1 MPIHIRQKGS
11 SDNLTYTVVNT
22 TGWVLPLEQHPSIVE
37 HPDLFEIVNVDIPE
51 DAQILDYQSSL

>member
-51 DAQILDYQSSL
+51 DAQILDYQSN

>member
-22 TGWVLPLEQHPSIVE
+22 TGWVLTLEQHPSIVE
-37 HPDLFEIVNVDIPE
+37 HPDLFEIVDVDIPV
-51 DAQILDYQSSL
+51 DAQILDYQSN